1 MVTFTEDAPHGCRLK
16 TAMSAKMV
24 ATVKE
29 TVATDERY
37 TARQISSVVG
47 ISLGAAH
54 TILKCNSKI

>member
-16 TAMSAKMV
+16 TAMSVKMV

-37 TARQISSVVG
+37 TAR
-47 ISLGAAH
+47 
-54 TILKCNSKI
+54 